1 MTDMAKAWSAVT
13 AEKNAEI
20 ARLRAQRTEFDC
32 RYTLGDVADFSGQH
46 CPPERPC
53 MRCQRDQLLAALK
66 EIIKRYETA
75 EEPVEDIC
83 EIALATIAAVEHGP

>member
-1 MTDMAKAWSAVT
+1 
-13 AEKNAEI
+13 
-20 ARLRAQRTEFDC
+20 
-32 RYTLGDVADFSGQH
+32 
-46 CPPERPC
+46 

-83 EIALATIAAVEHGP
+83 EAEHAAVEDQHGEQISGGRGG